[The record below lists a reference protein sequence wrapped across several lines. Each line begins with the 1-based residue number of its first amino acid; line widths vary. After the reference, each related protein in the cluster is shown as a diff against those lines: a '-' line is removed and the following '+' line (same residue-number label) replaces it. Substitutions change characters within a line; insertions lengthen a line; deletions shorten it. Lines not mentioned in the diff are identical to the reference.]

1 MRVSLEVDRAA
12 LAADSEN
19 LRHQEFFLPT
29 WTPGSYL
36 IREYSRHLGPVEAHD
51 AESNELLDC
60 EHVGKNRYRVLLGDG
75 LKRLRLGY
83 TVYCHELSVRTSDLT
98 ASHAYWNHATVLLW
112 PANRGELAARIA
124 VQLPDAWDF
133 ACGLPFTRDA
143 DGVSFL
149 AANHDE
155 AVDTPCLAG
164 TFSRLEFT
172 ARGVPHTLALDG
184 LGSVPA
190 NRNLVADVCR
200 IIEAAA
206 DVFGGSLPYDDYVF
220 LCLFA
225 DRGGGGLE
233 HKNSSTLL
241 ASRTAMTSSR
251 SYKNFLGLVAHEHFH
266 VWNVKRM
273 RPEELWDYDYERE
286 NYTSMLWLAEGFT
299 AYYDDLLCLRTGVL
313 TSTEYLTIVARNLT
327 NLLSGAGRRKQS
339 LSDASFDA
347 WIRLYR
353 PDENT
358 SNATQNYY
366 GNGAIIAMVL
376 DLTIRKQTAG
386 ERCLDDAVRALYTQ
400 TFDQGRGY
408 QREDVVRALT
418 DAAGTD
424 LSPLLSS
431 LVDEPLELDLGE
443 LLAHF
448 GIAVEQNNR
457 DRPHMGL
464 SFDANRT
471 TVSFVSESGPAYSA
485 GIAPGDEI
493 LAIDGLR
500 ATSRKW
506 SELWDS
512 RARVGEPLRVLISS
526 RGIVE
531 ERTLTPSPP
540 VVGSVSLQKTDDV
553 GDESLA
559 LRRAWLNEES

>member
-1 MRVSLEVDRAA
+1 
-12 LAADSEN
+12 
-19 LRHQEFFLPT
+19 
-29 WTPGSYL
+29 
-36 IREYSRHLGPVEAHD
+36 
-51 AESNELLDC
+51 
-60 EHVGKNRYRVLLGDG
+60 
-75 LKRLRLGY
+75 
-83 TVYCHELSVRTSDLT
+83 
-98 ASHAYWNHATVLLW
+98 
-112 PANRGELAARIA
+112 
-124 VQLPDAWDF
+124 
-133 ACGLPFTRDA
+133 
-143 DGVSFL
+143 
-149 AANHDE
+149 
-155 AVDTPCLAG
+155 
-164 TFSRLEFT
+164 
-172 ARGVPHTLALDG
+172 
-184 LGSVPA
+184 
-190 NRNLVADVCR
+190 
-200 IIEAAA
+200 
-206 DVFGGSLPYDDYVF
+206 
-220 LCLFA
+220 
-225 DRGGGGLE
+225 
-233 HKNSSTLL
+233 
-241 ASRTAMTSSR
+241 
-251 SYKNFLGLVAHEHFH
+251 
-266 VWNVKRM
+266 
-273 RPEELWDYDYERE
+273 
-286 NYTSMLWLAEGFT
+286 
-299 AYYDDLLCLRTGVL
+299 
-313 TSTEYLTIVARNLT
+313 
-327 NLLSGAGRRKQS
+327 
-339 LSDASFDA
+339 
-347 WIRLYR
+347 
-353 PDENT
+353 
-358 SNATQNYY
+358 
-366 GNGAIIAMVL
+366 MVL

-559 LRRAWLNEES
+559 LRRAWLNEDS